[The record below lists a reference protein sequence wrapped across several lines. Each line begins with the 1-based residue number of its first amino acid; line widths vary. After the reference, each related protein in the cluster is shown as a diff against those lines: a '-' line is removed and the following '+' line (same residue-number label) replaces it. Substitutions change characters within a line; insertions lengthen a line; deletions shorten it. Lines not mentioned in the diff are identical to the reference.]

1 VAERFVVPLKP
12 GNAGGVWSLY
22 YLARRKSAPA
32 RVTAV
37 LYLSPPVVMVWAWLA
52 FGEPLSWAMVG
63 GLVVSLVGVII
74 VARQPAGAN

>member
-1 VAERFVVPLKP
+1 
-12 GNAGGVWSLY
+12 
-22 YLARRKSAPA
+22 
-32 RVTAV
+32 
-37 LYLSPPVVMVWAWLA
+37 MVWAWLA